1 MSFLPETESNADFNG
16 KEFKI
21 VGLYREGIAEV
32 APVSFEN
39 AYSDMLIEHYKKDF
53 DYMDLNGITGDFTN
67 TNPYKGLDEF
77 KLGFN
82 PLTFEYIGEYDF
94 IINEGLYK
102 SMEQSGQL
110 AKEFKR
116 KEKSISTN

>member
-1 MSFLPETESNADFNG
+1 MQYYDKNYKKFCPNYFLHY
-16 KEFKI
+16 K
-21 VGLYREGIAEV
+21 
-32 APVSFEN
+32 
-39 AYSDMLIEHYKKDF
+39 LIEYYKNDF